1 MKRREF
7 ISLLGGAAAASS
19 FLWPP
24 ATHSQQAAMPVV
36 GYLANASPAG
46 FAQLVAA
53 FRHGLSEMGYVEGQ
67 SVVIEYRWAEGQHD
81 RLAGFA
87 ADLVDRR
94 VAVIV
99 ATGGGAPALAAKA
112 ATATIPIVFT
122 GGTDPVKAG
131 LVDSL
136 ARPGGNA
143 TGVLNISTVLT
154 AKRLDILRELMPAA
168 ALIAVLRNPASPDAE
183 GQLQEIREAARV
195 TGQPIHVVNASA
207 RAAKEAT
214 TNIPVVMAAIGEPL
228 GVGVVTSLA
237 RPGGNVTGFS
247 AFTTELSGK
256 RVEILSEAFPSI
268 SRVGFLNNMSNP
280 ISPPQ
285 WEMTK
290 TAARSLGIE
299 AELLDVRTEDDV
311 RRAFDAVVRLKLG
324 ALLVAVDA
332 VTQAYGQLIVDHAA
346 RIKIPV
352 LYASREFVDAGG
364 LMTYSVNYPHLY
376 YRAAGVVD
384 KIFKGARPSDL
395 PVEQPTKLEL
405 VVNLKAAKGI
415 GLTIPETFLAR
426 ADEVIE

>member
-195 TGQPIHVVNASA
+195 TGQPIDVVNASA
-207 RAAKEAT
+207 EGDFEAAFAEVLQRRAGGLFVSAD
-214 TNIPVVMAAIGEPL
+214 PL
-228 GVGVVTSLA
+228 FTSGRAQL
-237 RPGGNVTGFS
+237 V
-247 AFTTELSGK
+247 EL
-256 RVEILSEAFPSI
+256 
-268 SRVGFLNNMSNP
+268 
-280 ISPPQ
+280 
-285 WEMTK
+285 
-290 TAARSLGIE
+290 AARHAIPASYSF
-299 AELLDVRTEDDV
+299 RT
-311 RRAFDAVVRLKLG
+311 L
-324 ALLVAVDA
+324 
-332 VTQAYGQLIVDHAA
+332 AA
-346 RIKIPV
+346 
-352 LYASREFVDAGG
+352 AGG
-364 LMTYSVNYPHLY
+364 LMSYGADLLDVQ
-376 YRAAGVVD
+376 RQAGVYAGR
-384 KIFKGARPSDL
+384 ILKGSKAADL
-395 PVEQPTKLEL
+395 PVLQPTKFEL
-405 VVNLKAAKGI
+405 VINLKTAKALGI
-415 GLTIPETFLAR
+415 EVPAKLLAL